1 MISML
6 GDEGH
11 KKSHKRTR
19 MSLSRLLVLSRAFSI
34 SLPALLTP
42 LACVSESM
50 PPSRSIINSAFSAS
64 DSNTLRYIFL
74 AFKDENGFLHTGHV
88 LVSCLLSVRAHGTQK
103 Q

>member
-6 GDEGH
+6 GDESN

-19 MSLSRLLVLSRAFSI
+19 MSLSRLLVLSRTFSI
-34 SLPALLTP
+34 SLPALLTL
-42 LACVSESM
+42 LAGVSESIRR
-50 PPSRSIINSAFSAS
+50 SRSIINSAFSAL

-88 LVSCLLSVRAHGTQK
+88 LVSCLLSAVVHETQK